1 LKEKQ
6 ILSRKFLFVSR
17 WGESLD
23 IVNSIKA
30 EGNEVK
36 FYIEDKPSKEI
47 GYGFVDK
54 VTHWEKF
61 IDWADIVIFDYTGYG
76 KIATELRRAGKLVI
90 GGTEYTDRLELDRNF
105 GQSELQ
111 KHKIKVIPSK
121 EFTSFHDAIKYIE
134 NNPNTYVIKPCG
146 ETQELKQLLF
156 VGSDDEGLDV
166 IRVLKAYEK
175 SWGNDFGNFQL
186 QRKVK
191 GVEISI
197 AAYFNGKEF
206 IYPINITFE
215 HKKLFPKELGV
226 STGEMGTSM
235 FWTKDSP
242 IFDATLLK
250 FQPCGETQELKQLLF
265 VGSDDEGLDV
275 IRVLKAYEKSWGD
288 DFGNFQLQRKV
299 KGVEISIAAFF
310 NGKEFIYPINITFEH
325 KKLFPKELGV
335 STGEMG
341 TSMFWTKD
349 SPIFDATLL
358 KFQSTLAKDNFV
370 GHIDINCI
378 VNGNGIYPLEFTSRF
393 GYPQIFIQRSGI
405 NEPMGEFFIKIASK
419 QNFKINVKKGFQVGA
434 FIVVPPFPYDD
445 KKTFNLFSKDAVV
458 VFKKNGRE
466 GVHPMHLKKV
476 NDEWL
481 ITGNTGIA
489 VLVTGNGQTMKDA
502 QKMMYNR
509 ISNVIINNGYYRTDI
524 GDRWSEDSDK
534 LWSWGLL

>member
-1 LKEKQ
+1 MKT
-6 ILSRKFLFVSR
+6 ILPLSLNFLFVSR

-23 IVNSIKA
+23 IINTIKL
-30 EGNEVK
+30 EGHHVK
-36 FYIEDKPSKEI
+36 MFIEDKASKEI
-47 GYGFVDK
+47 GYGFVQK
-54 VTHWEKF
+54 VTQWEKHT
-61 IDWADIVIFDYTGYG
+61 DWADVIVFDYTGFG
-76 KIATELRRAGKLVI
+76 KVASDLRSKGKLVI
-90 GGTEYTDRLELDRNF
+90 GGTEYTDMLELDRNF
-105 GQSELQ
+105 GQSELK
-111 KHKIKVIPSK
+111 KHKIKVLPSE
-121 EFTSFHDAIKYIE
+121 EFTSFNDAINYIE

-175 SWGNDFGNFQL
+175 SWGDDFGNFQL
-186 QRKVK
+186 QKKVK
-191 GVEISI
+191 GVEVSV
-197 AAYFNGKEF
+197 AAFFNGNEF

-242 IFDATLLK
+242 VFEATLFK
-250 FQPCGETQELKQLLF
+250 FQ
-265 VGSDDEGLDV
+265 
-275 IRVLKAYEKSWGD
+275 
-288 DFGNFQLQRKV
+288 N
-299 KGVEISIAAFF
+299 
-310 NGKEFIYPINITFEH
+310 
-325 KKLFPKELGV
+325 
-335 STGEMG
+335 
-341 TSMFWTKD
+341 
-349 SPIFDATLL
+349 
-358 KFQSTLAKDNFV
+358 TLAKHNFI

-393 GYPQIFIQRSGI
+393 GYPQIFIQRAGI
-405 NEPMGEFFIKIASK
+405 NEPMGELFYKLASK
-419 QNFKINVKKGFQVGA
+419 KQFKINVKKGFQVGA
-434 FIVVPPFPYDD
+434 FIVVPPFPYED

-458 VFKKNGRE
+458 VFKKNGKE

-476 NDEWL
+476 NDQWL

-489 VLVTGNGQTMKDA
+489 VLVTGVGITMKDA

-509 ISNVIINNGYYRTDI
+509 INNVIINNGYYRTDI

>member
-1 LKEKQ
+1 VKTNEPISK
-6 ILSRKFLFVSR
+6 KFLFVSR

-23 IVNSIKA
+23 IINSIKL
-30 EGNEVK
+30 EGHDVK
-36 FYIEDKPSKEI
+36 MYIEDKASKEI
-47 GYGFVDK
+47 GYGFVNK
-54 VTHWEKF
+54 VTHWEKHV
-61 IDWADIVIFDYTGYG
+61 DWADIIVFDYTGYG
-76 KIATELRRAGKLVI
+76 KIASELRSQGKLVI
-90 GGTEYTDRLELDRNF
+90 GGTEYTDMLELDRNF
-105 GQSELQ
+105 GQSELK
-111 KHKIKVIPSK
+111 KHKIKVIPFK
-121 EFTSFHDAIKYIE
+121 EFTSFNDAIQYIE
-134 NNPNTYVIKPCG
+134 VNPNTYVMKPCG

-166 IRVLKAYEK
+166 IRILKAYEK

-191 GVEISI
+191 GVEVSI
-197 AAYFNGKEF
+197 AAFFNGNEF

-242 IFDATLLK
+242 IF
-250 FQPCGETQELKQLLF
+250 E
-265 VGSDDEGLDV
+265 
-275 IRVLKAYEKSWGD
+275 
-288 DFGNFQLQRKV
+288 
-299 KGVEISIAAFF
+299 
-310 NGKEFIYPINITFEH
+310 
-325 KKLFPKELGV
+325 
-335 STGEMG
+335 
-341 TSMFWTKD
+341 
-349 SPIFDATLL
+349 ATLL
-358 KFQSTLAKDNFV
+358 KFQSTLAKHNFI

-393 GYPQIFIQRSGI
+393 GYPQIFIQRAGI
-405 NEPMGEFFIKIASK
+405 NEPMGELFFKLASK
-419 QNFKINVKKGFQVGA
+419 KQFKINVKKGFQVGA

-458 VFKKNGRE
+458 VFKKNGKE

-489 VLVTGNGQTMKDA
+489 VLVTGLGNTMKDA

-509 ISNVIINNGYYRTDI
+509 ISNVIINNAYYRTDI

>member
-1 LKEKQ
+1 MKAQQALGK
-6 ILSRKFLFVSR
+6 KFLFVSR

-23 IVNSIKA
+23 IANTIKT
-30 EGNEVK
+30 EGHEVK
-36 FYIEDKPSKEI
+36 LFIEDRESKEI
-47 GYGFVDK
+47 GYGFLDK
-54 VTHWEKF
+54 VTKWEKH
-61 IDWADIVIFDYTGYG
+61 IDWADIIIFDYTGYG
-76 KIATELRRAGKLVI
+76 KIASELRASGKLVI
-90 GGTEYTDRLELDRNF
+90 GGTEYTDKLELDRNF
-105 GQSELQ
+105 GQSELK
-111 KHKIKVIPSK
+111 KHKIKVLPSK
-121 EFTSFHDAIKYIE
+121 EFISFNEAINYVE
-134 NNPNTYVIKPCG
+134 SNPNTYVIKPCG

-197 AAYFNGKEF
+197 AAFFNGKEF
-206 IYPINITFE
+206 VYPINITFE

-250 FQPCGETQELKQLLF
+250 FQ
-265 VGSDDEGLDV
+265 
-275 IRVLKAYEKSWGD
+275 
-288 DFGNFQLQRKV
+288 N
-299 KGVEISIAAFF
+299 
-310 NGKEFIYPINITFEH
+310 
-325 KKLFPKELGV
+325 
-335 STGEMG
+335 
-341 TSMFWTKD
+341 
-349 SPIFDATLL
+349 
-358 KFQSTLAKDNFV
+358 TLAKNNFI

-393 GYPQIFIQRSGI
+393 GYPQIFIQRAGI
-405 NEPMGEFFIKIASK
+405 NEPIGEMFLKIASGK
-419 QNFKINVKKGFQVGA
+419 SFKINVKKGFQVGA

-445 KKTFNLFSKDAVV
+445 KKTFKLFSKDAVV
-458 VFKKNGRE
+458 VFKKNGKE

-481 ITGNTGIA
+481 ITGNMGIA
-489 VLVTGNGQTMKDA
+489 VLVTGVGQTMKDA

-509 ISNVIINNGYYRTDI
+509 ISNVIINNAYYRTDI
-524 GDRWSEDSDK
+524 GDRWAEDSDK